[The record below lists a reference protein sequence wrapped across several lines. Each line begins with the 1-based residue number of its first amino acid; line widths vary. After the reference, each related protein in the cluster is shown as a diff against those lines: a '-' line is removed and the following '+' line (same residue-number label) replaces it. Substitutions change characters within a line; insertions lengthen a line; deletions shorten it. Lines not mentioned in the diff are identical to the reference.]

1 MYLKRLDAQGFK
13 SFANKTTLEFAP
25 GVTCVVGPN
34 GTGKTNVAD
43 SLRWVLG
50 EHASR
55 ALRARKTEDVIFAGS
70 DKRAPMGV
78 AEVSITLDNSGQWL
92 PVDYDEVVVTRRA
105 YRSGDNEYLIN
116 NNKVRLRDVI
126 ELFQRAQVG
135 QNSYAFMG
143 QGMVEQVLSLR
154 PEDRRALIEE
164 AADVRLYRHKL
175 EDAQSKLKATRE
187 NMDRVRM
194 LVREIEPR
202 ISQLE
207 RQAGRAV
214 KYQELAR
221 ELAVTLHAWFSHQW
235 REVNEQMLAAITTHD
250 QRVTEQGD
258 AKVAAK
264 ACEDGLVQLRA
275 AIDERRSEIA
285 IRDGRQRSLQDY
297 ARDLERRAA
306 LDTERGKMLDERMR
320 ELEAELAALRADEAA
335 QVAATPPAD
344 TSELEV
350 TLGAARAELQSHRER
365 LAVVEK
371 DLLGLQRSA
380 LANEQTAARARS
392 QADDLSHRIDEAM
405 AAGARLR
412 LERENAVGDRAKALP
427 ELAAWARGFAVIV
440 HELRDAAPRLEGA
453 IIERTHAVEATAA
466 ARRQQTESDAALRDL
481 RSRADALE
489 VRLEVLEQIESHPQ
503 APDAGVRAVLEAGGL
518 IKRELVAED
527 VVIEGVRGVIGQLL
541 RVSSGM
547 ERAIEAALAENL
559 YAVVVDRQADMRKA
573 IDLLLG
579 GDAGRAT
586 IYALD
591 NLSEQRPIH
600 LIKER
605 GIVGVASAMVKCDGR
620 YRKLVDTL
628 LGRVVVVEDL
638 ATAHR
643 FVRRGLAHAVATLDG
658 ILLRPVGSVA
668 AGSAAAVQAQFT
680 QDRELGDIPE
690 ELDALRP
697 QIAQREAA
705 LAAALGA
712 IQSNERR
719 AADLDR
725 EIEAGRASS
734 LALERRLAAARAEL
748 PAFRARLRTIAVD
761 SARRDAE
768 IDRLVSRQEALT
780 AERETHMR
788 DALAAEE
795 REQAERRSIAEL
807 DAARAQLQP
816 LVAEQ
821 ASVVAHL
828 DGEMRSVRQVT
839 DGERAAR
846 DRVARQIASKQDQ
859 QAKAQHEAQQIVA
872 RLESTQAEMTAKN
885 VEIES
890 QRNELEPARRELA
903 QFESRERSRS
913 AELVEANGRL
923 RDAERA
929 LMEAENDVRIRR
941 DEFDALRESLHQEG
955 FIATPDGEIERAPE
969 PEAEP
974 ESDDEL
980 TDVYADASNGV
991 PPTWMR
997 SGEGP
1002 DLPPI
1007 RGGSTL
1013 NPVDLRDRI
1022 SELRGQIRGL
1032 GPVNEQA
1039 ANDYTENRERFD
1051 FLSGQLQ
1058 DLQIADEQL
1067 MDAVAELET
1076 VIRERFRTTFK
1087 VVNQHFERYFSAF
1100 FRGGTARLELGET
1113 DEDGLPGIEIVA
1125 QPPGKKL
1132 GSLALLSG
1140 GERSLTAVALLFA
1153 LLQANPSPICV
1164 LDEVDAALDEANVGR
1179 FVEELRELSQ
1189 RTQFIIITHNR
1200 RTIETADS
1208 IYGVSM
1214 GADSV
1219 SRILSLKLGEVELDD

>member
-55 ALRARKTEDVIFAGS
+55 TIRARKTEDVIFAGS

-78 AEVSITLDNSGQWL
+78 AEVSITLDNSGHWL
-92 PVDYDEVVVTRRA
+92 PLDFDEVVVTRRA

-164 AADVRLYRHKL
+164 AAEVRLYRHKL
-175 EDAQSKLKATRE
+175 DDAQAKLKQTRE

-202 ISQLE
+202 ITQLE

-214 KYQELAR
+214 KYHELAR

-235 REVNEQMLAAITTHD
+235 RDVNEQVLAAITTHD
-250 QRVTEQGD
+250 QRVTDQDD
-258 AKVAAK
+258 AKAAAK

-275 AIDERRSEIA
+275 AIEERRGEINV
-285 IRDGRQRSLQDY
+285 RDARLRSLEDY
-297 ARDLERRAA
+297 ARDLERRMA

-320 ELEAELAALRADEAA
+320 ELEAELVALRADEAA
-335 QVAATPPAD
+335 QIAATPPTD
-344 TSELEV
+344 TTEIEA
-350 TLGAARAELQSHRER
+350 TLAAARAELQTHRDR
-365 LAVVEK
+365 LSAVEK
-371 DLLGLQRSA
+371 DLLALQRSA
-380 LANEQTAARARS
+380 LAHEQTAARARA
-392 QADDLSHRIDEAM
+392 QADDLARRITD
-405 AAGARLR
+405 AADAAARLR
-412 LERENAVGDRAKALP
+412 REREAAAGDRAKALP
-427 ELAAWARGFAVIV
+427 ELKAWAVRFAALID
-440 HELRDAAPRLEGA
+440 ELHVAGPRLDAAISDRA
-453 IIERTHAVEATAA
+453 RAVDAVTA
-466 ARRQQTESDAALRDL
+466 ARREQAGADAALREL
-481 RSRADALE
+481 RAKADALQ
-489 VRLEVLEQIESHPQ
+489 VRLELMEQIESRPQ
-503 APDAGVRAVLEAGGL
+503 AADAGVRAVLEAGGV
-518 IKRELVAED
+518 IRRETVPDDIE
-527 VVIEGVRGVIGQLL
+527 IEGVRGVVGQLL
-541 RVSSGM
+541 RVPGGM

-559 YAVVVDRQADMRKA
+559 YAVVVDRQVDMRRA
-573 IDLLLG
+573 IDMLLG
-579 GDAGRAT
+579 GDNGRAT

-591 NLSEQRPIH
+591 NISEQRPIN

-605 GIVGVASAMVKCDGR
+605 GVVGVASSLVKCDGR
-620 YRKLVDTL
+620 YRKLIDTL
-628 LGRVVVVEDL
+628 LGRTVVVEDL
-638 ATAHR
+638 AMAQR
-643 FVRRGLAHAVATLDG
+643 FVRRGLAHAVATVDG
-658 ILLRPVGSVA
+658 VLLRPIGSVA
-668 AGSAAAVQAQFT
+668 AGSVAAVEAQFAHE
-680 QDRELGDIPE
+680 RELAEIPE
-690 ELDALRP
+690 ELETLLP
-697 QIAQREAA
+697 QIAQREAS
-705 LAAALGA
+705 LAQAVATIAAEEA
-712 IQSNERR
+712 R
-719 AADLDR
+719 AAELDR
-725 EIEAGRASS
+725 VIEAGRA
-734 LALERRLAAARAEL
+734 RRLTLDSALAEARAAL
-748 PAFRARLRTIAVD
+748 PAFRARFGAIASD
-761 SARRDAE
+761 AAKRDAE
-768 IDRLVSRQEALT
+768 IERMEARQQSLT
-780 AERETHMR
+780 AEREAAVHT
-788 DALAAEE
+788 AVAAEDN
-795 REQAERRSIAEL
+795 EQQERRSIAEL
-807 DAARAQLQP
+807 ETARAQLNTTI
-816 LVAEQ
+816 AEH
-821 ASVVAHL
+821 ASTVAHL

-846 DRVARQIASKQDQ
+846 ERVTRQIEAKQEQ
-859 QAKAQHEAQQIVA
+859 QSKAQQEAEAIVA
-872 RLESTQAEMTAKN
+872 RLESTQGELTAKR
-885 VEIES
+885 IETDAM
-890 QRNELEPARRELA
+890 RAELEPARQELA
-903 QFESRERSRS
+903 QFESRERSMS
-913 AELVEANGRL
+913 AELVEANARL

-929 LMEAENDVRIRR
+929 LMEAENNVRIRR
-941 DEFDALRESLHQEG
+941 DELESLRESLQTEG
-955 FIATPDGEIERAPE
+955 FIATADGEIEKAPE

-974 ESDDEL
+974 EDEP
-980 TDVYADASNGV
+980 VEAYADASNGV

-997 SGEGP
+997 SDDGDSE
-1002 DLPPI
+1002 LPPI
-1007 RGGSTL
+1007 RGGSTI
-1013 NPVDLRDRI
+1013 NPVELRDRI
-1022 SELRGQIRGL
+1022 AELRGQIRGL
-1032 GPVNEQA
+1032 GPVNEA
-1039 ANDYTENRERFD
+1039 AATDYEDSRERYD
-1051 FLSGQLQ
+1051 FLSGQLT
-1058 DLQIADEQL
+1058 DLQIAEEQL
-1067 MDAVAELET
+1067 QGAIAELDT
-1076 VIRERFRTTFK
+1076 VIREKFRTTFK

-1200 RTIETADS
+1200 RTIETADT

-1219 SRILSLKLGEVELDD
+1219 SRVLSLKLGEVKLDD